1 MFKVKFYLLNALASS
16 LIGLAVW
23 AVYLFTWGCFHSF
36 HQLVFEVAQHMGPV
50 VYNALFSMG
59 VGAIIGTVSLVFC
72 FQVFLRLSHMPWMG
86 FLTNFLAVAILN
98 IVGSILAGVQSL
110 QLFIDSTWSTA
121 LIVSEILSFFVTFS
135 WYQRIN
141 EYKQK
146 LEEKK
151 ASLKS

>member
-1 MFKVKFYLLNALASS
+1 MFKLKFYLLNALVSS

-36 HQLVFEVAQHMGPV
+36 QQLIFEVAQQIGHV
-50 VYNALFSMG
+50 VFNAFFSMA
-59 VGAIIGTVSLVFC
+59 VGAIIGTLSMLFC
-72 FQVFLRLSHMPWMG
+72 SQFFLRLSHMPWMG
-86 FLTNFLAVAILN
+86 FFTNFLAVAILN
-98 IVGSILAGVQSL
+98 IVGSILTGVRSF

-121 LIVSEILSFFVTFS
+121 LVVSEILSFFVTFS
-135 WYQRIN
+135 WYRSITA
-141 EYKQK
+141 YKNK